1 MNKHFIQP
9 NDLLEDSFNLAW
21 KVYQSGFEPNYI
33 IGVWRGGAPIGIA
46 VQEFLSYLGV
56 KSDHVAIRTSYYS
69 GIDKKRDKVQV
80 YGLNYVI
87 RQLESE
93 DRLLI
98 VDDVVDTGLSIDKV
112 NSEIKNSCKKN
123 CPDIK
128 VASPYFKP
136 LNNQTDRVPDYY
148 LHETTDWLVFPHE
161 LQGLSIDEIS
171 DFKPQLSTLI
181 DKIKPL
187 I

>member
-1 MNKHFIQP
+1 MC
-9 NDLLEDSFNLAW
+9 
-21 KVYQSGFEPNYI
+21 
-33 IGVWRGGAPIGIA
+33 
-46 VQEFLSYLGV
+46 
-56 KSDHVAIRTSYYS
+56 IR
-69 GIDKKRDKVQV
+69 
-80 YGLNYVI
+80 
-87 RQLESE
+87 
-93 DRLLI
+93 DR
-98 VDDVVDTGLSIDKV
+98 
-112 NSEIKNSCKKN
+112 
-123 CPDIK
+123 
-128 VASPYFKP
+128 PYFKP